1 MADASFLY
9 IAFFLTVGS
18 FLLGSIVVWNVKDVY
33 DEWRERADYAR
44 IVMHPEMY
52 DEDGDLIT
60 DDTMIYLRYQQPYDT
75 LDDEDE
81 E

>member
-60 DDTMIYLRYQQPYDT
+60 DDAMIYWRYQQPYDT
-75 LDDEDE
+75 LDDEAE

>member
-52 DEDGDLIT
+52 DEDGELIT

>member
-60 DDTMIYLRYQQPYDT
+60 DDAMIYLRYQQPYDT

>member
-52 DEDGDLIT
+52 DEDGDLINPEN
-60 DDTMIYLRYQQPYDT
+60 MIYLRYPGFDDMI
-75 LDDEDE
+75 DDEDDD
-81 E
+81 

>member
-52 DEDGDLIT
+52 DEDGELIT
-60 DDTMIYLRYQQPYDT
+60 DDTMIYLRYQQPYDI

>member
-33 DEWRERADYAR
+33 DEWRERAEYAR

-52 DEDGDLIT
+52 DEDGELIT
-60 DDTMIYLRYQQPYDT
+60 DDSVIYLRYQQPYDM